1 MQISIPSTL
10 FPYVNK
16 VWLLLY
22 YLSLFFLYSDN
33 LFFKGPINIF
43 NTIYMK
49 NFFDAHLVL
58 LVFTWLL
65 WQQVRRTHVVEE
77 SYFYLYI
84 VIKHYELIMS
94 FIIHKS

>member
-1 MQISIPSTL
+1 
-10 FPYVNK
+10 
-16 VWLLLY
+16 
-22 YLSLFFLYSDN
+22 
-33 LFFKGPINIF
+33 
-43 NTIYMK
+43 MK

-94 FIIHKS
+94 FIIHKSKKFHCCVITISRTQLNEQKSISLSPDIIIQIWKIH